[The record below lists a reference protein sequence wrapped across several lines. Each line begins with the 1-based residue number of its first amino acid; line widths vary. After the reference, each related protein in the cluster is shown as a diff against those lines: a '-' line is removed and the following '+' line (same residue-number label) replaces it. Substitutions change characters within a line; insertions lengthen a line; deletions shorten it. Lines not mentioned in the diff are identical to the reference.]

1 MRSPARACLAL
12 MLTLAVP
19 HATVSAQQAADI
31 RRLNDAIVFDLF
43 LNYELT
49 EKNGNSST
57 LIDYLPRPGT
67 APFAKVELSSNYGG
81 EDERATFDYGD
92 RGRLSRIEY
101 RRDDRLFVYDV
112 AYERERVASV
122 AIAGRKRIELTYRN
136 DTLVGITRERTGGV
150 LEYALDYRK
159 GENRADIA
167 LVVVANGKRSRSPQ
181 SYFVTWDDDRRVTGF
196 SLGTY
201 VGRDITYSD
210 AGDVATFSYFT
221 HDDEQRTARWDYE
234 RDAKSSWTERRFK
247 KLMAKRRIAYA
258 AP

>member
-12 MLTLAVP
+12 TLTLAIP
-19 HATVSAQQAADI
+19 HAAAPAQQAPDI

-57 LIDYLPRPGT
+57 LMDYVPRPGAT
-67 APFAKVELSSNYGG
+67 PFAKVAMSSNYGG
-81 EDERATFDYGD
+81 EDEQTTFSYGD
-92 RGRLSRIEY
+92 RGRLERIEY
-101 RRDDRLFVYDV
+101 RRDDRLFTYDLG
-112 AYERERVASV
+112 YERDQVVNV

-167 LVVVANGKRSRSPQ
+167 LVVVANGKRSRSPS
-181 SYFVTWDDDRRVTGF
+181 SYFVTWNDDRRVTGF

-201 VGRDITYSD
+201 FGRGITYSE

-221 HDDEQRTARWDYE
+221 HDDEQR
-234 RDAKSSWTERRFK
+234 
-247 KLMAKRRIAYA
+247 
-258 AP
+258 